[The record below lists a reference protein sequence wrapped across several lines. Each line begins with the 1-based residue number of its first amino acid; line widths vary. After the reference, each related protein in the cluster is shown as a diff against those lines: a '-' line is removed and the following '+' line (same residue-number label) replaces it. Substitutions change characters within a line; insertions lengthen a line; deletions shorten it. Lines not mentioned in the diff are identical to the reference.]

1 MSFIIIFGQVER
13 LFIMLLINLLALFAL
28 DSVRFV
34 MNFDVLARNV
44 VKDVN
49 SSHFNCNKKLL

>member
-34 MNFDVLARNV
+34 MNFDILARNV